1 MEIIVAKFG
10 GSSLANANQFK
21 KVKKIIE
28 EDKRRRYIV
37 PSAPGK
43 EHADD
48 TKITD
53 LLYLL
58 YDLASHKISYLDI
71 WEMFVHR
78 YEDICRELE
87 LNIDLKPYFDQ
98 IQKDL
103 EKGVSKE
110 YLSSRGEYLNGVILS
125 EYLGF
130 AFVDSASVMFFK
142 DDSRL
147 DGEKTYRALAKM
159 AKEHEYAV
167 IPGFYGSDPEGKIRT
182 FTRGGG
188 DLSGAIVARGV
199 QASLYE
205 NWTDV
210 SGFLAAD
217 PNIVDHPRHI
227 DAITYQELR
236 ELSYMGAGILHDE
249 AIFPVVSEG
258 IPILIKNTN
267 APEDKG
273 TKIVQQIRELEDEY
287 EITGVAGRKNFSVI
301 NIEKVQMNRDLSFHR
316 KIMSILEANDIFL
329 EHMPSSIDSLSLII
343 ADKYL
348 QGKAEIVM
356 NEIKTFVN
364 PDSIT
369 LQSNISLIAVVGRSM
384 INHIG
389 ASAKL
394 FSALASHGINIQMII
409 QGSSEMNIIVGVDT
423 KDFEEGIRSIY
434 KGFSKV

>member
-1 MEIIVAKFG
+1 MDIIVAKFG
-10 GSSLANANQFK
+10 GSSLANATQFK

-28 EDKRRRYIV
+28 EDERRRYIV

-43 EHADD
+43 EHKDD
-48 TKITD
+48 TKVTD

-58 YDLASHKISYLDI
+58 YDLASHHITYVDI
-71 WEMFVHR
+71 WDMFVKR
-78 YEDICRELE
+78 YEDICEELE
-87 LNIDLKPYFDQ
+87 LDLDLTPYFQ
-98 IQKDL
+98 RIKEDL
-103 EKGVSKE
+103 EAGVTKE
-110 YLSSRGEYLNGVILS
+110 YLSSRGEYLNGIVLS

-130 AFVDSASVMFFK
+130 DFVDPATVMFF
-142 DDSRL
+142 DGSDRL
-147 DGEKTYRALAKM
+147 DAEKTYQALAKM

-167 IPGFYGSDPEGKIRT
+167 IPGFYGINPKGEIKT

-199 QASLYE
+199 RASLYE

-217 PNIVDHPRHI
+217 PAIVENPRHI
-227 DAITYQELR
+227 DAITYHELR

-249 AIFPVVSEG
+249 AIFPVISEG

-273 TKIVQQIRELEDEY
+273 TKIVQQIRDLDDDY
-287 EITGVAGRKNFSVI
+287 EITGVAGRKHFSVI
-301 NIEKVQMNRDLSFHR
+301 NIEKIQMNRDLSFHR
-316 KIMSILEANDIFL
+316 KIMSILEANDIYL

-348 QGKAEIVM
+348 QGKAEMVL

-384 INHIG
+384 IKHIG

-394 FSALASHGINIQMII
+394 FDALASSGINIQMII
-409 QGSSEMNIIVGVDT
+409 QGSSEMNIIVGIDT
-423 KDFEEGIRSIY
+423 KDYEEGIRSIY
-434 KGFSKV
+434 KAFS